1 MTGPDISGS
10 QAARSS
16 MGFRE
21 FVALIAML
29 QTTSALGVDLMLPAL
44 PAISSSLR
52 LVGENQRQLVI
63 GAYLLGLGAAMILY
77 GPLADRFGRRRIILT
92 GLISFVA
99 MSGVAAAA
107 GSFELLVAAR
117 FLQGCA
123 AAAMRTLTTAIVRA
137 RDSGRDMARV
147 LSLSMTI
154 VLLVP
159 ILAPALGQLIMLLLP
174 WRSLFWALA
183 LFSGAVSIWLALRLP
198 ETLPPEQRQSLE
210 FGRIGRALMQIVTTR
225 QSLGYALCGSII
237 YGSLLGFIFS
247 AQQIFEIG
255 FGSPDLLAP
264 SYAVIGGVMAAGA
277 LSNARLVG
285 RYGTRMLS
293 HGALLCLATIAAL
306 HSCVAL
312 AGAET
317 VWTLILFQSL
327 QMFCF
332 GLSWSNFNAMAMEP
346 MGAIAGT
353 ASSTQSA
360 ISTVV
365 GVGVGSI
372 IGQNFNGTTVPV
384 ALGFLVVAI
393 VAIAIVAVTERGRL
407 FARSVDV
414 A

>member
-1 MTGPDISGS
+1 
-10 QAARSS
+10 
-16 MGFRE
+16 
-21 FVALIAML
+21 
-29 QTTSALGVDLMLPAL
+29 
-44 PAISSSLR
+44 
-52 LVGENQRQLVI
+52 
-63 GAYLLGLGAAMILY
+63 
-77 GPLADRFGRRRIILT
+77 
-92 GLISFVA
+92 
-99 MSGVAAAA
+99 
-107 GSFELLVAAR
+107 
-117 FLQGCA
+117 
-123 AAAMRTLTTAIVRA
+123 
-137 RDSGRDMARV
+137 
-147 LSLSMTI
+147 
-154 VLLVP
+154 
-159 ILAPALGQLIMLLLP
+159 
-174 WRSLFWALA
+174 
-183 LFSGAVSIWLALRLP
+183 
-198 ETLPPEQRQSLE
+198 
-210 FGRIGRALMQIVTTR
+210 
-225 QSLGYALCGSII
+225 
-237 YGSLLGFIFS
+237 
-247 AQQIFEIG
+247 
-255 FGSPDLLAP
+255 
-264 SYAVIGGVMAAGA
+264 MAAGA

>member
-29 QTTSALGVDLMLPAL
+29 QTASALGVDLMLPAL

-99 MSGVAAAA
+99 MSGAAAAA

-123 AAAMRTLTTAIVRA
+123 AAAMRTLATAIVRD
-137 RDSGRDMARV
+137 RYSGRDMARV

-247 AQQIFEIG
+247 AHQIFEIG
-255 FGSPDLLAP
+255 FGSADLLAP